1 MASVGA
7 WSEELMLTNPTP
19 CSPQLQARLGA
30 LESLVLGG
38 MREARGRGLELTV
51 RKTVDAALRTA
62 QRRPDILTEIIQRKK
77 VSDTK
82 RPTHAVRALRT
93 EAPEE
98 CGRVTESIDLEG
110 FEWFG
115 ISASRR
121 PCDPPAPT
129 IHVNAQGQF
138 RLNSTLTKE
147 IEALV
152 SGNRARVFVG
162 VAPRAIALQLVP
174 AEEVA
179 AALLQISA
187 DRKSGSHYGTVRS
200 RGAQQAMTAHGIP
213 VPIKL
218 QAKIYPEQRVI
229 YAKVPKVAERGP
241 NQ

>member
-1 MASVGA
+1 M
-7 WSEELMLTNPTP
+7 
-19 CSPQLQARLGA
+19 
-30 LESLVLGG
+30 LGG
-38 MREARGRGLELTV
+38 MREARGRGLELTA

-82 RPTHAVRALRT
+82 RPTHAVKAALRT
-93 EAPEE
+93 EGPEE

-115 ISASRR
+115 ISAPR

-152 SGNRARVFVG
+152 SGNRARVFIG

-174 AEEVA
+174 ADELA
-179 AALLQISA
+179 AALLQIGV
-187 DRKSGSHYGTVRS
+187 DRKSGSHYGTIRS
-200 RGAQQAMTAHGIP
+200 RGAQQAMAAHGIP
-213 VPIKL
+213 TPIRL
-218 QAKIYPEQRVI
+218 TARIYPEQRVV
-229 YAKVPKVAERGP
+229 YAKVPKEDVERGP
-241 NQ
+241 ASGRT